1 MPVTYKNK
9 GNKIYY
15 LHHEKTKTGKPRYYF
30 SMKDKGN
37 LMEKIP
43 EGYEIYEHPSNA
55 QVFLRKKQSQVIT
68 DIENHLIN
76 KYLNTAFSI
85 EDSYFLKFC
94 GMIKIPFCIIKGNDI
109 KGFFQNF

>member
-30 SMKDKGN
+30 SMKDEGN

-43 EGYEIYEHPSNA
+43 EGYEIGFDSTED
-55 QVFLRKKQSQVIT
+55 KKKFFVTESGIVVIPK
-68 DIENHLIN
+68 N
-76 KYLNTAFSI
+76 Y
-85 EDSYFLKFC
+85 
-94 GMIKIPFCIIKGNDI
+94 IIKT
-109 KGFFQNF
+109 